1 MGFGA
6 AGHSSASEPP
16 GAERFSRKRLS
27 ATVVVAGG
35 GLAGVC
41 AAISAARDG
50 AQVVLIQDR
59 SRLGGNSSSEVRMH
73 VCGANNP
80 KELRL
85 WRETGIIEE
94 LKLTESATNPQ
105 RSFEIW
111 DLILYDKV
119 VSEPNITLLL
129 DTAVID
135 GRLEGGRL
143 EGGRIASIV
152 AVSPLLEE
160 IYEITAQYFIDCTGD
175 AGLAFAAGAECM
187 RGREGRDVYG
197 ESLAPPQSDLKT
209 MGNSILFFAKKHG
222 KPIPFI
228 PPPWARKF
236 SQGDFA
242 NRRIRSWEY
251 GYWWIEW
258 GGEMDT
264 ISDNRAIRHELLRI
278 VLGVWDYIKNSGNH
292 PESAE
297 WALDWVGMIP
307 GKRESRRIRGDHV
320 MTQQVLER
328 AEPYPDRVSYGGWPM
343 DDHPPEGIDRKD
355 LEPCTQIPFKQPYHV
370 PLRSLYSINRPNL
383 LMAGRNISA
392 SHVAFSSTRVMAT
405 CGAMGQAAG
414 TAAAFCAANQCLP
427 RDIVAD
433 ADLLR
438 RFQQHLLRN
447 DQSLIGIRHDDPANV
462 AAAGRATCSAE
473 TAQGKCANII
483 DGWTRDIGDGACHQ
497 WQAPL
502 EGGPQWI
509 CLEWDTPQAIKSIQL
524 VFDSG
529 LNRHLFL
536 SGEDTAYNPQTRGP
550 QPEIVA
556 DYVIEAECDGAW
568 KTLTAVKGNFLRLA
582 RHQVNCTTAR
592 LRLAVNRTNGD
603 PLARVFSIQCYSDFK
618 M

>member
-1 MGFGA
+1 MGVGA
-6 AGHSSASEPP
+6 AVSATAIESL
-16 GAERFSRKRLS
+16 GGGRLNSKRLS

-41 AAISAARDG
+41 AAIGAARDG
-50 AQVVLIQDR
+50 VQVVLIQDR
-59 SRLGGNSSSEVRMH
+59 SRLGGNSSSEIRMH

-80 KELRL
+80 KELAL

-105 RSFEIW
+105 RSFEVW

-135 GRLEGGRL
+135 ARVEGD
-143 EGGRIASIV
+143 RIAGVV
-152 AVSPLLEE
+152 AISPLLEE
-160 IYEITAQYFIDCTGD
+160 VYEITAQYFIDCTGD
-175 AGLAFAAGAECM
+175 AGLAAAAGAECM

-197 ESLAPPQSDLKT
+197 ESLAPRQSDLKT

-222 KPIPFI
+222 KPMPFT
-228 PPPWARKF
+228 PPAWARKF
-236 SQGDFA
+236 SKGDFA

-264 ISDNRAIRHELLRI
+264 IADNRAIRHELLRI

-307 GKRESRRIRGDHV
+307 GKRESRRIRGEHV
-320 MTQQVLER
+320 MTQQELER
-328 AEPYPDRVSYGGWPM
+328 AESYADRVSYGGWPM

-355 LEPCTQIPFKQPYHV
+355 LDPCTQIPFKQPYHV
-370 PLRSLYSINRPNL
+370 PLRSLYSVNRPNL

-405 CGAMGQAAG
+405 CAAMGQAAG
-414 TAAAFCAANQCLP
+414 AAAAFCAREGCLP
-427 RDIVAD
+427 RDVVAD
-433 ADLLR
+433 SDLLR
-438 RFQQHLLRN
+438 RFQQRQLRN
-447 DQSLIGIRHDDPANV
+447 DQSLIGIRHDDAANV
-462 AAAGRATCSAE
+462 AAAGRVTCSAE
-473 TAQGKCANII
+473 TPEGKCANVI
-483 DGWTRDIGDGACHQ
+483 DGWMRNMGDDICHE
-497 WQAPL
+497 WKAPL
-502 EGGPQWI
+502 ESGPQWI
-509 CLEWDTPQAIKSIQL
+509 CLEWDTPHPIKTIQL

-529 LNRHLFL
+529 LYRHLFL
-536 SGEDTAYNPQTRGP
+536 SGEDSAYNPQTRGP
-550 QPEIVA
+550 QRETVA
-556 DYVIEAECDGAW
+556 DYVLEAERDGAW
-568 KTLTAVKGNFLRLA
+568 KTLASVKGNFLRLV
-582 RHQVNCTTAR
+582 RHKVDCTASK
-592 LRLAVNRTNGD
+592 LRLTVERSNGD
-603 PLARVFSIQCYSDFK
+603 PLARVFDIQCYG
-618 M
+618 